1 MHITALQSILQKSE
15 EDGRGGFK
23 MRVMLS
29 VHWILFQISCP
40 HHTGVYIWGF
50 FCFFLQHIELKI
62 AFTSQIV
69 PSVTENYNQSFAPLA
84 FIMLKNV

>member
-23 MRVMLS
+23 TRVMLS
-29 VHWILFQISCP
+29 VHWILFKISCP

-50 FCFFLQHIELKI
+50 LGFF
-62 AFTSQIV
+62 
-69 PSVTENYNQSFAPLA
+69 YNILS
-84 FIMLKNV
+84 